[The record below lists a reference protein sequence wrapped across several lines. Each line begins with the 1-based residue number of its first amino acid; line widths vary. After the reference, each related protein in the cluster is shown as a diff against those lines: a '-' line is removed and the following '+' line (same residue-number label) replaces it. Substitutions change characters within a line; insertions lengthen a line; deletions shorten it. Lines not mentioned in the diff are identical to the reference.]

1 MGSEN
6 PYILAMSVLNKGKNP
21 SWDTFF
27 QSFLF
32 FRLSIP
38 SISDFPS
45 SNQIYLSNGAGKEIF
60 RKSYFDI
67 SLSKSYFLKTHF
79 FKKSE
84 KFAFVF
90 NLSF

>member
-6 PYILAMSVLNKGKNP
+6 PYILAMSVLNKGKVP

-32 FRLSIP
+32 LGYIP

-60 RKSYFDI
+60 RKVILI
-67 SLSKSYFLKTHF
+67 SSSKSYFLEDTF
-79 FKKSE
+79 
-84 KFAFVF
+84 
-90 NLSF
+90 L